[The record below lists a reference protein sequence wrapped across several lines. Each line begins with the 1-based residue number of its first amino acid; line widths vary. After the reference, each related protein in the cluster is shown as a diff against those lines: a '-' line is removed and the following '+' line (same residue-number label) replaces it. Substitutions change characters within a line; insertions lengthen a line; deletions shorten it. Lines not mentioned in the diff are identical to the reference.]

1 MESKMIRRRYF
12 ILTILVT
19 AALVGC
25 QAQTSS
31 TAATALQ
38 TATIQRGNLTATLS
52 AAGAV
57 AAQSQVTLMFQTS
70 GQVKE
75 IDVQVGGKVKAGQ
88 VLAKLDATDLERAVS
103 NAQIALDTSKVQLQK
118 TQEGPKPADVESA
131 RASLANAQ
139 AAYKAAL
146 DKYNLSD
153 AQLAV
158 ARVQVDQ
165 QKAALDR
172 AQLAYDWEANNWLD
186 PNPTLSAQYTTL
198 TNTLAA
204 YNLAVDAYNQQAV
217 GINDT
222 ALRSAASQVAS
233 AQYQLDNLLNTP
245 TPQAVASAEAQVRQ
259 NEASLQQAQIS
270 LANASVIAPF
280 DGTVGDIYAVVGQQ
294 VSASTQAL
302 ALVDLSK
309 LDLTITLAETDVPQ
323 VQVGQKAQIMLDAL
337 QGQVFTGTVTEID
350 LVGTVTSGVV
360 NYAATISVDNPD
372 ASILP
377 GMSATANIIL
387 AQRDN
392 VLLVPNRAVRTV
404 GTRLRTV
411 TVLYEGQLIDVPV
424 TIGLTG
430 DTQSEVLSGL
440 QEGDVV
446 VLNSQTA
453 TTTGRGPGGGGIF
466 FLGR

>member
-1 MESKMIRRRYF
+1 MKRSIYSLIV
-12 ILTILVT
+12 ILIVL
-19 AALVGC
+19 ALVGC

-31 TAATALQ
+31 SSATTLQ
-38 TATIQRGNLTATLS
+38 TATIRRGNLTATLS
-52 AAGAV
+52 AAGAI
-57 AAQSQVTLMFQTS
+57 AAKSQVALMFQTS
-70 GQVKE
+70 GQLKE
-75 IDVQVGGKVKAGQ
+75 IDVKVGDKVNAGQ
-88 VLAKLDATDLERAVS
+88 VLAKLDTTDLELALK
-103 NAQIALDTSKVQLQK
+103 NAQIALNSSQVQLQK
-118 TQEGPKPADVESA
+118 TQEGSKPADIESA

-165 QKAALDR
+165 QKAALQR
-172 AQLAYDWEANNWLD
+172 AQLAYDWEAHNWLD
-186 PNPTLSAQYTTL
+186 PNPLLSAQYTALTDTL
-198 TNTLAA
+198 SA

-222 ALRSAASQVAS
+222 GLRSAASQVAS

-245 TPQAVASAEAQVRQ
+245 TPAAVASAQAQVKQ

-270 LANASVIAPF
+270 LANATLTAPF
-280 DGTVGDIYAVVGQQ
+280 DGTVGDIYAIVGQQ

-309 LDLTITLAETDVPQ
+309 LNLTITLAETDVPQ
-323 VQVGQKAQIMLDAL
+323 VQVGQKAQITLDAL
-337 QGQVFTGTVTEID
+337 QTQVFTGTVTEID

-372 ASILP
+372 ANIRP

-392 VLLVPNRAVRTV
+392 VLLVPNRAVQTV
-404 GTRLRTV
+404 GTRFRTV
-411 TVLYEGQLIDVPV
+411 TVLYEGQLIVVPV

-453 TTTGRGPGGGGIF
+453 TTTGRTPGVGGG
-466 FLGR
+466 FLFGR